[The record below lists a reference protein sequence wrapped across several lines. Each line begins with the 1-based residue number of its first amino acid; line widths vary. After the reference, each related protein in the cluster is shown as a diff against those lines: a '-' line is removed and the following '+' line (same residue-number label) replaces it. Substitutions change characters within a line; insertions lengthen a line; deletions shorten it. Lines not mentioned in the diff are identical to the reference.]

1 MKNKN
6 SEKLDDLIHKL
17 HQRFEGAIRFLKE
30 TPISTADGRTK
41 LFTLP
46 WFLMLGFH
54 QAGKTSLLSHANLD
68 FVLSKKNHPE
78 KQRASHCE
86 WWATRDAIFLDIN
99 NVYMLQNRK
108 SRRQRKLWFD
118 LLELLRE
125 HRRHQPFEG
134 VLFCIDIEKLC
145 STHKNER
152 NAYFHSIRGRLKDLM
167 GYTKQAFPLY
177 FIITKADK
185 LAGFNEFFDN
195 LTKQEAEQLWGMTFS
210 QMQIQ
215 SGQSLA
221 DAFDLEFDRLLE
233 RINQRLIQRLHHERN
248 LDKRAVIKD
257 FPLQVESIK
266 KPLAAFLQNVADI
279 AAANQACQ
287 LRGVYICSAQPQPD
301 AAVDRLHQPLSQAFS
316 LQTWIPSLELASHRP
331 YFTVDIFKQLIKDRT
346 MTLTYIKHSKAKFN
360 VFMQWGIVA
369 ACAVLVISLITNWV
383 KDFSGNIAEL
393 NSIEQALAQYQM
405 VSTSQTTFDMQQSLS
420 QLNKLADA
428 NTNAEHAKIPWAI
441 RTFLPKDVAIY
452 NKASEAFQQTVQLTV
467 AKQLHQALVMQLQ
480 NPDKINA
487 SQLYN
492 TLCAYLMLSNT
503 QQFDSTYVITM
514 MDNIWGSELNASQLA
529 QMNNY
534 MAQAF
539 MAPFVLSL
547 DDSLINQ
554 ARLVLNAMPKAALAE
569 ALISASLSTSQDLL
583 LNLPT
588 INNTPIFNSNITK
601 LMIPAAFTTQEFA
614 DVYEKIAPQIA
625 NSLINGDWV
634 MTDRPSTNTVTENAI
649 EQVRDFY
656 MSSYIATWQSVLA
669 NLQLQ
674 PFTSY
679 NQAIQVISSFTQ
691 PNSAIMQL
699 IYQVS
704 INTNVYYRNTPTP
717 ISMAFS
723 GFNQSTNQVLAAN
736 HDNLLQLA
744 SYLMEIEQDKNP
756 AAAAFE
762 LAKAHTLLPQQ
773 ETDAFNALNAQIA
786 QIPAPYNNWFNDMA
800 KYSWQLILHDAQ
812 AEISQVW
819 QDNVYPEFANNL
831 AGFYP
836 FNQASKQ
843 DLALN
848 DFDHFFSPDG
858 TLNNFVSYYI
868 APFVDMSQTPW
879 QLKSFN
885 GSGLPIAQASLT
897 MLQQVS
903 SVSQAFFP
911 NSDGKISLEFLLKP
925 VQLSPNIKQVDLSID
940 NQSAEYSP
948 DFMVATRFDWPGKN
962 DTQYIA
968 MVLSDKDGQQ
978 ANNTLSG
985 PWSLFHWFDAM
996 NPQFTNN
1003 KFELNY
1009 QNPPYTFAFEITDDQ
1024 GTNPFTFNLLHGFNL
1039 PATL

>member
-1 MKNKN
+1 MKNRN
-6 SEKLDDLIHKL
+6 PEKLDDLIKKL

-30 TPISTADGRTK
+30 TPISSTEGRAK

-54 QAGKTSLLSHANLD
+54 EAGKTSLLSHANLD
-68 FVLSKKNHPE
+68 LILSKKNHPD
-78 KQRASHCE
+78 KQRVSHCE
-86 WWATRDAIFLDIN
+86 WWATRDAIFLDVN
-99 NVYMLQNRK
+99 NTYMLQSRK

-118 LLELLRE
+118 FLELLRE
-125 HRRHQPFEG
+125 HRRQQPFEG

-152 NAYFHSIRGRLKDLM
+152 NAYFHSIRGRLKDLIT
-167 GYTKQAFPLY
+167 YTKQAFPLY
-177 FIITKADK
+177 FVVTKADK

-195 LTKQEAEQLWGMTFS
+195 LTKDEANQLWGVTLS

-215 SGQSLA
+215 SAQSLA

-233 RINQRLIQRLHHERN
+233 RVNQRLIKRLHQERN

-279 AAANQACQ
+279 AAVNQPCQ
-287 LRGVYICSAQPQPD
+287 LRGVYICAAQPQD
-301 AAVDRLHQPLSQAFS
+301 VALDRLQQPLSQTFAI
-316 LQTWIPSLELASHRP
+316 QTWIPTLELAAHRP
-331 YFTVDIFKQLIKDRT
+331 YFTVDIFKQLVKDRT
-346 MTLTYIKHSKAKFN
+346 MTLTYIKHNKAKFN
-360 VFMQWGIVA
+360 VYLQWGIAA
-369 ACAVLVISLITNWV
+369 ACSVLVITLVANWV
-383 KDFSGNIAEL
+383 RDFSINIAEL

-405 VSTSQTTFDMQQSLS
+405 MSTSQSSVNMQDSLS
-420 QLNKLADA
+420 QLGRLANASA
-428 NTNAEHAKIPWAI
+428 NAQHANIPWAI
-441 RTFLPKDVAIY
+441 RTFLPQDIAIY
-452 NKASEAFQQTVQLTV
+452 NKASQAFQQTVQLT
-467 AKQLHQALVMQLQ
+467 AEKQLHQALQDQL
-480 NPDKINA
+480 NDPNKINA

-492 TLCAYLMLSNT
+492 TLRAYLMLSEP
-503 QQFDSTYVITM
+503 QQF
-514 MDNIWGSELNASQLA
+514 NASYVMAMLDNSWRDKLNPVQLA

-534 MAQAF
+534 MIAAF
-539 MAPFVLSL
+539 TQPTALSL

-554 ARLVLNAMPKAALAE
+554 TRMVLNAMPKAALAE
-569 ALISASLSTSQDLL
+569 ALISASLSNTQDLAL
-583 LNLPT
+583 TMP
-588 INNTPIFNSNITK
+588 IVDNTPIFNSSVTK
-601 LMIPAAFTTQEFA
+601 LIIPAAFTAQEFA
-614 DVYEKIAPQIA
+614 NIYDNVAPQIA
-625 NSLINGDWV
+625 SSLINGDWV
-634 MTDRPSTNTVTENAI
+634 MTDRPSTNAVTADAL

-656 MSSYIATWQSVLA
+656 VSSYIATWQSVLA

-691 PNSAIMQL
+691 PNSSVMQL

-717 ISMAFS
+717 ISLAFT

-736 HDNLLQLA
+736 HDNLLQLTN
-744 SYLMEIEQDKNP
+744 YLSAVAQDKNP
-756 AAAAFE
+756 SAAAFE

-773 ETDAFNALNAQIA
+773 QGDAFYALNAE
-786 QIPAPYNNWFNDMA
+786 IPQLPLPYSNWFNDMA
-800 KYSWQLILHDAQ
+800 KYSWQLVLHDAQ
-812 AEISQVW
+812 TAISQAW
-819 QDNVYPEFANNL
+819 QDNVYPEFQNNL

-836 FNQASKQ
+836 FNQNAKQ

-848 DFDHFFSPDG
+848 DFNHFFSPDG
-858 TLNNFVSYYI
+858 TLNNFVSFYI
-868 APFVDMSQTPW
+868 APFVDMTQTPW
-879 QLKSFN
+879 QVKSFN
-885 GSGLPIAQASLT
+885 GSSLPISSTSLA
-897 MLQQVS
+897 MLQQVD
-903 SVSQAFFP
+903 SVTQAFFP
-911 NSDGKISLEFLLKP
+911 NASDNASLEFLLKP

-940 NQSAEYSP
+940 DQSAEFSP

-962 DTQYIA
+962 NAQYVA

-978 ANNTLSG
+978 ANNTLTG
-985 PWSLFHWFDAM
+985 PWSLFHWLDAM

-1003 KFELNY
+1003 KFDLTY
-1009 QNPPYTFAFEITDDQ
+1009 QDAPYTFAFEITDNQ
-1024 GTNPFTFNLLHGFNL
+1024 GTNPFTFDLLHGFNL